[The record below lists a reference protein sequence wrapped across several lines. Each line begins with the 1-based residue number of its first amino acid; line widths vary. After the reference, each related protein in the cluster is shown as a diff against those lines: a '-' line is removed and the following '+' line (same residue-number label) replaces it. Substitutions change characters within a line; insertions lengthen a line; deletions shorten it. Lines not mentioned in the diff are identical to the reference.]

1 MSKQFKKLVTD
12 EELYEAICSHL
23 LEIDR
28 PKYNK
33 DKMSLQDYGALCVA
47 YDTFK
52 VDLQKRLD
60 SMYLAGQED
69 VV

>member
-1 MSKQFKKLVTD
+1 MNKQFQKFVED
-12 EELYEAICSHL
+12 EELYQATCEFVLQIK
-23 LEIDR
+23 R

-33 DKMSLQDYGALCVA
+33 EMSLQDYGALCVA
-47 YDTFK
+47 FDTFK

-60 SMYLAGQED
+60 DLYLEGQKN